1 MKKQQTE
8 STLDPKSLVTPY
20 AFEIAPSVLYQPLA
34 SPLKRALAI
43 TVDGLLVAALAEN
56 AGWLFVL
63 MVAITVIVHK
73 RSQSLGSIVKWA
85 LYAFMLAGMVYALI
99 GDGWNNRNDI
109 SDTSQVGT
117 HINVDSA
124 EPETLQ
130 TVAELA
136 NYLPEVISTS
146 SCQNYICAQQRLD
159 SLKDALNHSSLSSAE
174 QARIIEELINEL
186 PLSANQKESL
196 KLKFVSTE
204 NIQAQSSV
212 TDANIE
218 QPVEEESIIA
228 SNDESDASTTNKV
241 DWEALEDDSH
251 FEEDQNSQSSPLAWL
266 VGLLNDM
273 GLGFGW
279 AAFYF
284 TVFTAWF
291 DGQTLGKKLLGISVI
306 QLDGSKITLWAAFG
320 RYGGYAAGFTTGL
333 LGFMQVFWDANRQA
347 IQDKISATVVVDL
360 RKPEIEAPIIQLNMN
375 ALNASVDAKSQQK

>member
-56 AGWLFVL
+56 AGWIFVL
-63 MVAITVIVHK
+63 MVAITVVIHK

-85 LYAFMLAGMVYALI
+85 LYAFMLAGMVYALL
-99 GDGWNNRNDI
+99 GDGWNNQNDI
-109 SDTSQVGT
+109 SETNQVGT
-117 HINVDSA
+117 HISADSA

-146 SCQNYICAQQRLD
+146 SCQDYLCAQKRLG
-159 SLKDALNHSSLSSAE
+159 SLKGALNHSSLSNAE
-174 QARIIEELINEL
+174 QARMIEGLINEL
-186 PLSANQKESL
+186 PLTANQKESL
-196 KLKFVSTE
+196 KLKFVATE

-218 QPVEEESIIA
+218 QPVEEESIVA
-228 SNDESDASTTNKV
+228 SNEESDTSNTNKV
-241 DWEALEDDSH
+241 DWEALEDDPR
-251 FEEDQNSQSSPLAWL
+251 FEADQSSPSSPLAWL
-266 VGLLNDM
+266 IGLLNDM

-347 IQDKISATVVVDL
+347 IQDKISATVVIDL
-360 RKPEIEAPIIQLNMN
+360 RKPEIEAPIIQLNRN
-375 ALNASVDAKSQQK
+375 ALNASVAAEIEQK

>member
-1 MKKQQTE
+1 MRKQQTE

-20 AFEIAPSVLYQPLA
+20 AFEIAPNVLYQPLA

-56 AGWLFVL
+56 AGWIFVL
-63 MVAITVIVHK
+63 MVALTVLVHK
-73 RSQSLGSIVKWA
+73 RSKSVGSIVKWA
-85 LYAFMLAGMVYALI
+85 LYAFMLAGMVYALL
-99 GDGWNNRNDI
+99 GNDWNTKDDI
-109 SDTSQVGT
+109 SGTSQVESQL
-117 HINVDSA
+117 SA
-124 EPETLQ
+124 DKADPETIQ
-130 TVAELA
+130 TIAELA

-146 SCQNYICAQQRLD
+146 SCQDYSCAQKRLA

-174 QARIIEELINEL
+174 QTRMLEELIDEL
-186 PLSANQKESL
+186 PLTVKQKKDL
-196 KLKFVSTE
+196 KIEYTAVETAVADEGIKQMVE
-204 NIQAQSSV
+204 AE
-212 TDANIE
+212 TDAVSHN
-218 QPVEEESIIA
+218 A
-228 SNDESDASTTNKV
+228 SSTNKV
-241 DWEALEDDSH
+241 DWEELQDDSY
-251 FEEDQNSQSSPLAWL
+251 FEEEANPQSSPLAWL
-266 VGLLNDM
+266 IGFLNDM

-333 LGFMQVFWDANRQA
+333 LGFLQIFWDANRQA
-347 IQDKISATVVVDL
+347 IQDKISATVVIDL

-375 ALNASVDAKSQQK
+375 ALNASVDAKIEEK